1 MTLESRWP
9 GSETDLKGKNSWG
22 ADRPILHIAS
32 TNFEHAIM
40 LSPKITEITDWKVLP
55 LRLRRPTAAWG
66 PPQAATGSHRQP
78 ILLTMRMGEQGKK
91 QGEPP
96 HLEFFKSFIAQQVG
110 RITQFP
116 AVSLWAISL
125 G

>member
-9 GSETDLKGKNSWG
+9 GSETDLRGKNSWG
-22 ADRPILHIAS
+22 ADRPILRIAS
-32 TNFEHAIM
+32 TNFEHALM

-55 LRLRRPTAAWG
+55 LRRQRP
-66 PPQAATGSHRQP
+66 TGSHRQP

-96 HLEFFKSFIAQQVG
+96 HHEFFKSFIAQQVG

-116 AVSLWAISL
+116 AVSL
-125 G
+125 